1 VANGNNGIPVWSSE
15 FRVPSSEFGSRTW
28 KDLTRNSNSELE
40 TRNSKLE
47 NLTSVAERSIYQL
60 QSLSFDPWPFQKPS
74 AMIAHLSGTLLSKQ
88 ATSVILDVG
97 GVGYEITIPV
107 STFYDL
113 EEPGSNVQLRIYTHV
128 REDALQLYGFK
139 TARERELFLRLI
151 SVSGIGPK
159 LGITLL
165 SGMSADEMIASIRT
179 NNLARLTL
187 IPGVGRKTA
196 ERLVMELRDKVA
208 SLSSAELEEE
218 LGAKTTAGTPVTT
231 EDSMRSDVLSA
242 LLNLGYQRNSAEKA
256 VASALDEGGD
266 ISVEVILRRSL
277 RKLARV

>member
-1 VANGNNGIPVWSSE
+1 
-15 FRVPSSEFGSRTW
+15 
-28 KDLTRNSNSELE
+28 
-40 TRNSKLE
+40 
-47 NLTSVAERSIYQL
+47 
-60 QSLSFDPWPFQKPS
+60 
-74 AMIAHLSGTLLSKQ
+74 MIAHLSGTLLSKEPN
-88 ATSVILDVG
+88 AVILDVG
-97 GVGYEITIPV
+97 GVGYEVTIPI

-113 EEPGSNVQLRIYTHV
+113 EEPGSNVKLRIYTHV

-139 TARERELFLRLI
+139 TLRERELFMRLI
-151 SVSGIGPK
+151 SVSGIGPR

-208 SLSSAELEEE
+208 ALSSAELEEE
-218 LGAKTTAGTPVTT
+218 LGGAPAGGAGVTT

-242 LLNLGYQRNSAEKA
+242 LLNLGYQRGAAEKA
-256 VASALDEGGD
+256 VTAALDEGGD

-277 RKLARV
+277 KKLAKS